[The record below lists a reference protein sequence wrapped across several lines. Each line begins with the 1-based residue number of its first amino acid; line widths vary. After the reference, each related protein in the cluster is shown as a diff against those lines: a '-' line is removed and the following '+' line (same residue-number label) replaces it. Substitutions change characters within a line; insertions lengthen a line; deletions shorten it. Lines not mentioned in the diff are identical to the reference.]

1 MKRAKQILAIIGIV
15 VLVSLYGMTL
25 ITAVFDPT
33 ATLQYLSAAIVATV
47 LIPITLWLFI
57 RMTEIRKKNKEEGE
71 ID

>member
-57 RMTEIRKKNKEEGE
+57 RMTEIQKKNKEEGE